1 MNKGKIELTLSG
13 GHMTVETSGL
23 NVDEEGKLRFLD
35 SILHA
40 VTEDKE
46 EREELIDL
54 YREVDDLGGF
64 EMERTKIDLRPLEDL
79 LNGESEEETE

>member
-1 MNKGKIELTLSG
+1 MNEGKIELTLSG

-23 NVDEEGKLRFLD
+23 NVDTEGKLRFLD

-54 YREVDDLGGF
+54 YKEVDDLDGF
-64 EMERTKIDLRPLEDL
+64 DMERTKIDLRL
-79 LNGESEEETE
+79 LYELLRGESEEVTE

>member
-1 MNKGKIELTLSG
+1 MNKGEIKLTLSG

-23 NVDEEGKLRFLD
+23 NVDTEGKLRFLD

-46 EREELIDL
+46 ERDELINL
-54 YREVDDLGGF
+54 YKEVDDLGGF

-79 LNGESEEETE
+79 LSGESGAEE